1 MINWLGLGEIFAILA
16 AIAWALSTMLYKGFS
31 HHLTPM
37 QLNISK
43 GVLASAMMLAAITI
57 TQDSAIPQHITSWLW
72 LVAGGVIGIAI
83 GDSAYFAAL
92 RNIGPARTLVIESLA
107 PALVGVF
114 NIVLLNHYLSPLAWG
129 GIVLTTLG
137 VVIAIKPEKALP
149 RVDQQDYRKGI
160 LCALAAAICQA
171 LGMVMSK
178 GALNNEQMSSLWAA
192 LIRLA
197 AGTITVGLVVTVFK
211 NSEFKQAL
219 TLKGVSGKQWFFAA
233 VFLGTFLGLWLQ
245 LGAVKYTDPAIAQT
259 IFATAPL
266 IVMSIGFIK
275 REPVTSKMLI
285 GGLLALMGVGV
296 LLTN

>member
-1 MINWLGLGEIFAILA
+1 MFDWLGLGELLAILA
-16 AIAWALSTMLYKGFS
+16 ALVWALSTILYKGFS

-43 GVLASAMMLAAITI
+43 GVLASALMLVTLII
-57 TQDSAIPQHITSWLW
+57 TQDFAIPTQITSWLW
-72 LVAGGVIGIAI
+72 LIAGGVIGIAI

-107 PALVGVF
+107 PALVGIF
-114 NIVLLNHYLSPLAWG
+114 NIILLSHYLSAFAWF
-129 GIVLTTLG
+129 GIALTSVG
-137 VVIAIKPEKALP
+137 VVIAIKPAKGLP
-149 RVDQQDYRKGI
+149 SVDNKHYRVGV

-178 GALNNEQMSSLWAA
+178 GALNNEEMSSLWAA

-197 AGTITVGLVVTVFK
+197 SGTLTVALVVAMFK
-211 NSEFKQAL
+211 SSDFKQAL
-219 TLKGVSGKQWFFAA
+219 TLKGISGKHWFFVA

-266 IVMSIGFIK
+266 IVMSIGFFK
-275 REPVTSKMLI
+275 REPVTNKMLL
-285 GGLLALMGVGV
+285 GGLLALIGVGV
-296 LLTN
+296 LLAN

>member
-1 MINWLGLGEIFAILA
+1 MFDWLGLGELLAILA
-16 AIAWALSTMLYKGFS
+16 ALVWALSTILYKGFS

-43 GVLASAMMLAAITI
+43 GVLASALMLVTLVI
-57 TQDSAIPQHITSWLW
+57 TQDFAIPTQITSWLW
-72 LVAGGVIGIAI
+72 LIAGGVIGIAI

-107 PALVGVF
+107 PALVGIF
-114 NIVLLNHYLSPLAWG
+114 NIILLSHYLSAFAWF
-129 GIVLTTLG
+129 GIALTSVG
-137 VVIAIKPEKALP
+137 VVIAIKPAKGLP
-149 RVDQQDYRKGI
+149 SVDNKHYRVGV

-178 GALNNEQMSSLWAA
+178 GALNNEEMSSLWAA

-197 AGTITVGLVVTVFK
+197 SGTLTVALVVAMFK
-211 NSEFKQAL
+211 SSDFKQAL
-219 TLKGVSGKQWFFAA
+219 TLKGISGKHWFFVA

-266 IVMSIGFIK
+266 IVMSIGFFK
-275 REPVTSKMLI
+275 REPVTNKMLL
-285 GGLLALMGVGV
+285 GGLLALIGVGV
-296 LLTN
+296 LLAN

>member
-1 MINWLGLGEIFAILA
+1 MIDWLGFGELFAILA
-16 AIAWALSTMLYKGFS
+16 AIVWALSTILYKGFS

-43 GVLASAMMLAAITI
+43 GVLASAMMLATIAI
-57 TQDSAIPQHITSWLW
+57 TQDAALPHHLTSWLW
-72 LVAGGVIGIAI
+72 LIAGGMIGIAI
-83 GDSAYFAAL
+83 GDSAYFTAL

-114 NIVLLNHYLSPLAWG
+114 NILLLNHYLSPFAWC
-129 GIVLTTLG
+129 GIVLTTIG
-137 VVIAIKPEKALP
+137 VVIAIKPEKTLP
-149 RVDQQDYRKGI
+149 QVDHQHYRKGV

-178 GALNNEQMSSLWAA
+178 GALNNEHMSSLWAA

-197 AGTITVGLVVTVFK
+197 AGTMTVALVVAVFK
-211 NSEFKQAL
+211 SSEFKQAL
-219 TLKGVSGKQWFFAA
+219 TLRGISGKQWFFAA

-275 REPVTSKMLI
+275 REPVTNKMLI
-285 GGLLALMGVGV
+285 GGLLALIGVGV
-296 LLTN
+296 LLAN

>member
-1 MINWLGLGEIFAILA
+1 MFYWLGLGELLAILA
-16 AIAWALSTMLYKGFS
+16 ALVWALSTILYKGFS

-43 GVLASAMMLAAITI
+43 GVLASALMLVTLVI
-57 TQDSAIPQHITSWLW
+57 TQDFAIPTQITSWLW
-72 LVAGGVIGIAI
+72 LIAGGVIGIAI

-107 PALVGVF
+107 PALVGIF
-114 NIVLLNHYLSPLAWG
+114 NIILLSHYLSAFAWF
-129 GIVLTTLG
+129 GIALTSVG
-137 VVIAIKPEKALP
+137 VVIAIKPAKGLP
-149 RVDQQDYRKGI
+149 SVDNKHYRVGV

-178 GALNNEQMSSLWAA
+178 GALNNEEMSSLWAA

-197 AGTITVGLVVTVFK
+197 SGTLTVALVVAMFK
-211 NSEFKQAL
+211 SSDFKQAL
-219 TLKGVSGKQWFFAA
+219 TLKGISGKHWFFVA

-266 IVMSIGFIK
+266 IVMSIGFFK
-275 REPVTSKMLI
+275 REPVTNRMLI
-285 GGLLALMGVGV
+285 GGLLALVGV
-296 LLTN
+296 AVLLAN

>member
-1 MINWLGLGEIFAILA
+1 MFDWLGLGELLAILA
-16 AIAWALSTMLYKGFS
+16 ALVWALSTILYKGFS

-43 GVLASAMMLAAITI
+43 SVLASALMLVTLII
-57 TQDSAIPQHITSWLW
+57 TQDFAIPTQITSWLW
-72 LVAGGVIGIAI
+72 LIAGGVIGIAI

-107 PALVGVF
+107 PALVGIF
-114 NIVLLNHYLSPLAWG
+114 NIILLSHYLSAFAWF
-129 GIVLTTLG
+129 GIALTSVG
-137 VVIAIKPEKALP
+137 VVIAIKPAKGLP
-149 RVDQQDYRKGI
+149 SVDNKHYRVGV

-178 GALNNEQMSSLWAA
+178 GALNNEEMSSLWAA

-197 AGTITVGLVVTVFK
+197 SGTLTVALVVAMFK
-211 NSEFKQAL
+211 SSDFKQAL
-219 TLKGVSGKQWFFAA
+219 TLKGISGKHWFFVA

-266 IVMSIGFIK
+266 IVMSIGFFK
-275 REPVTSKMLI
+275 REPVTNKMLL
-285 GGLLALMGVGV
+285 GGLLALIGVGV
-296 LLTN
+296 LLAN

>member
-1 MINWLGLGEIFAILA
+1 MFDWLGLGELLAILA
-16 AIAWALSTMLYKGFS
+16 ALVWALSTILYKGFS

-43 GVLASAMMLAAITI
+43 GVLASALMLVTLVI
-57 TQDSAIPQHITSWLW
+57 TQDFAIPTQITSWLW
-72 LVAGGVIGIAI
+72 LIAGGVIGIAI

-107 PALVGVF
+107 PALVGIF
-114 NIVLLNHYLSPLAWG
+114 NIILLSHYLSAFAWF
-129 GIVLTTLG
+129 GIALTSVG
-137 VVIAIKPEKALP
+137 VVIAIKPAKGLP
-149 RVDQQDYRKGI
+149 SVDNKHYHVGV

-178 GALNNEQMSSLWAA
+178 GALNNEEMSSLWAA

-197 AGTITVGLVVTVFK
+197 SGTLTVALVVAMFK
-211 NSEFKQAL
+211 SSDFKQAL
-219 TLKGVSGKQWFFAA
+219 TLKGISGKHWFFVA

-266 IVMSIGFIK
+266 IVMSIGFFK
-275 REPVTSKMLI
+275 REPVTNKMLL
-285 GGLLALMGVGV
+285 GGLLALIGVGV
-296 LLTN
+296 LLAN